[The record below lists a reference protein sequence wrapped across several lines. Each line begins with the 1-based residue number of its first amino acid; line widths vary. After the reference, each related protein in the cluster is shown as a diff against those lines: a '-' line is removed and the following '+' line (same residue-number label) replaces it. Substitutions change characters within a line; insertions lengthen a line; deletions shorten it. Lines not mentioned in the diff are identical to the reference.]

1 MISKGIYE
9 VVRANAE
16 LLDSA
21 IVYNRDFDYNL

>member
-1 MISKGIYE
+1 MISQLTYD

-16 LLDSA
+16 LLDST